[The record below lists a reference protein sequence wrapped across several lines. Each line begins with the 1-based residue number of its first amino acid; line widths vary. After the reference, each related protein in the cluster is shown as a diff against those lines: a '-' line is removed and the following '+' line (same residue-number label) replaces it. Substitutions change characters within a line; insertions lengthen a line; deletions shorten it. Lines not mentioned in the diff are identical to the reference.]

1 MKRYY
6 ISINNV
12 KVELIGCTTLE
23 SLGIFSSKFVIDF
36 SIPFNK
42 NDISVQKYIE
52 DLWNKRNSEEIV
64 KKADVCFDAEVFEGE
79 MYVGKFCAIQPV
91 YRRGQYE
98 WHMCYDFFNKQPV
111 VINCES
117 IANPNTGRLPTITQT
132 FEIDE
137 VEDKAIKEWL
147 KEIKKKHGKYGNLT
161 YMFTPTGIGNIL
173 KVKSELT
180 GETKDFTN
188 IDNW

>member
-12 KVELIGCTTLE
+12 KVELIDCLMLK
-23 SLGIFSSKFVIDF
+23 SLGLFNSEFIIDF

-52 DLWNKRNSEEIV
+52 GLWNKRSLEGIV
-64 KKADVCFDAEVFEGE
+64 RKADVCFDAEVFEGE
-79 MYVGKFCAIQPV
+79 KCIGKFCAIQPL
-91 YRRGQYE
+91 YRRGQDK
-98 WHMCYDFFNKQPV
+98 WHMIFDFYDKKTM
-111 VINCES
+111 INCDL
-117 IANPNTGRLPTITQT
+117 NTKNFPKIVQT

-137 VEDKAIKEWL
+137 IEDKAIKKWQ
-147 KEIKKKHGKYGNLT
+147 KEIKKKYGKYGNFS
-161 YMFTPTGIGNIL
+161 YIFTPTGIGNIL